1 MLKGVLHK
9 LFPHKGRGLEPLDF
23 SPLVTDM
30 HSHLI
35 PAIDDGS
42 KSMEESLLLIK
53 KFSQLGYKK
62 LITTPHIMS
71 DYYKNTPQII
81 LSGLEEVRKKLA
93 EEKIPIEINAAAE
106 YYVDE
111 DFEKKLDRHE
121 LLTFGKNYILIELS
135 YAFPPANLQQVIMKL
150 VMAGYTP
157 ILAHPERYA
166 YWADKFEEFQKLR
179 DSGVLFQLNM
189 NSLNG
194 HYSALACK
202 MAHKII
208 DMNMFEFVGTDTH
221 RMQHLDLV
229 EHTKTNEYLHKMFSS
244 GRLLNNTL

>member
-1 MLKGVLHK
+1 MFKGVLNK
-9 LFPHKGRGLEPLDF
+9 FFSSKGKELEPLDF
-23 SPLVTDM
+23 SSLVADM

-35 PAIDDGS
+35 PSIDDGS
-42 KSMEESLLLIK
+42 KSMEDSLALIR

-71 DYYKNTPQII
+71 DFYKNTPQII
-81 LSGLEEVRKKLA
+81 LSGLKEVQKKVA
-93 EEKIPIEINAAAE
+93 EEKIPVEIQAAAE

-111 DFEKKLDRHE
+111 EFENKLDRNE
-121 LLTFGKNYILIELS
+121 LLAFGKNYVLIELS
-135 YAFPPANLQQVIMKL
+135 YVYPPANIQQVIMKL
-150 VMAGYTP
+150 IMAGYTP
-157 ILAHPERYA
+157 VLAHPERYP
-166 YWADKFEEFQKLR
+166 YWAGKFEEFQKLR
-179 DSGVLFQLNM
+179 DSGVLFQINI

-202 MAHKII
+202 MAHKLI
-208 DMNMFEFVGTDTH
+208 DMNIYEFVGTDTH

-229 EHTKTNEYLHKMFSS
+229 EQTKTDPYLQKMFSS